1 MNNVNNNVR
10 KTKCTIKIVIFT
22 KLMSP
27 RLETSNCKFEQLTLP
42 GPIPDEEKKLSYIFR
57 SEIFVKNWLSFTVDF

>member
-1 MNNVNNNVR
+1 M
-10 KTKCTIKIVIFT
+10 IFA